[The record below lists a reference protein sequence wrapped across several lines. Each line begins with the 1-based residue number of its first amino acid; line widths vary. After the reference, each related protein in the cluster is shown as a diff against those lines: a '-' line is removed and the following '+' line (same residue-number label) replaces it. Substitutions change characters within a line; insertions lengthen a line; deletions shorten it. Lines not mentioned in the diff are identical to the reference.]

1 MPSGPDNRRGCTRA
15 ASEAHKGGRGRE
27 NAVAGYDP
35 RETSPLFMKH
45 AGPRPQGEHR
55 TSQPQQ
61 QHTPEEKKKARKR
74 RGTGQAAA
82 GGRGEQQ
89 PATSP
94 AAGRKQA
101 HTQRKGAGSP
111 RGRGREIDNARDLGR
126 ESSAG
131 APAKDSSG
139 RETRL
144 GGEKAAAKEE
154 GRAGGRPPPRPPPCR
169 NGAGVAGVSRSRAAT
184 PRHRSPNTHAASEPP
199 PPVRAPGSRP
209 CEAAAVGR
217 LFKAALPGGG
227 EAAVPGQR

>member
-1 MPSGPDNRRGCTRA
+1 
-15 ASEAHKGGRGRE
+15 
-27 NAVAGYDP
+27 
-35 RETSPLFMKH
+35 MKH

-144 GGEKAAAKEE
+144 RGEGEKAAAKKE

-184 PRHRSPNTHAASEPP
+184 PHHRSPNTHAASE